1 MIQKHAFIGVFKQ
14 SDVSTCVEELKRQ
27 HGAKRDFVF
36 RATSLM
42 MLASGALVLAAVD
55 TFQVENTVYTSYPDA
70 EAAAERLRA
79 MDGQHRTITPL
90 GKLGAMPISDNAES
104 QLCEKLEIPIKYI
117 RSLRTRAGDKAPA
130 AIQESNAALAA
141 HNFNELL
148 KNDKRRFLVRT
159 LDGNVRAVLSDRYRC
174 IDNYDLFFLAAEQF
188 QAVGDEFW
196 NARLHENG
204 FHILGVAKGISGAV
218 RTDRP
223 FDPGDGWKSRWYG
236 GAEDVHNCAVSITNS
251 ETGRGGLSVCP
262 SVLRRVCENF
272 CIWADTYGVIH
283 IGRKQEEG
291 LLRHLGLGDTVPDGA
306 EELLTE
312 ETRRSEDRTIMLKI
326 RDIIKGAF
334 NVERFRAYIEKLN
347 GATQQ
352 EIKKPEKAVENVAY
366 EFGLTDERRES
377 ILAGLLQ
384 SGDRSRYGLVQAVT
398 YAAHEAD
405 ANNQVEA
412 AQGLEEIGAA
422 IVDMDDKEFDVLAER
437 NPPKRRKAL
446 AAV

>member
-148 KNDKRRFLVRT
+148 K
-159 LDGNVRAVLSDRYRC
+159 
-174 IDNYDLFFLAAEQF
+174 
-188 QAVGDEFW
+188 
-196 NARLHENG
+196 
-204 FHILGVAKGISGAV
+204 
-218 RTDRP
+218 
-223 FDPGDGWKSRWYG
+223 
-236 GAEDVHNCAVSITNS
+236 
-251 ETGRGGLSVCP
+251 
-262 SVLRRVCENF
+262 
-272 CIWADTYGVIH
+272 
-283 IGRKQEEG
+283 
-291 LLRHLGLGDTVPDGA
+291 
-306 EELLTE
+306 
-312 ETRRSEDRTIMLKI
+312 
-326 RDIIKGAF
+326 
-334 NVERFRAYIEKLN
+334 
-347 GATQQ
+347 
-352 EIKKPEKAVENVAY
+352 
-366 EFGLTDERRES
+366 
-377 ILAGLLQ
+377 
-384 SGDRSRYGLVQAVT
+384 
-398 YAAHEAD
+398 
-405 ANNQVEA
+405 
-412 AQGLEEIGAA
+412 
-422 IVDMDDKEFDVLAER
+422 
-437 NPPKRRKAL
+437 
-446 AAV
+446 